1 MQASSKNDW
10 ERVKREAAADAP
22 IAQDSQAL
30 YDPNDPAAVD
40 AFFEQATVRRRGER
54 GPQRAPVK
62 ERVTLRLSP
71 EVVDYFKAGG
81 SGWQTR
87 LDQALQQYVQ
97 EHQRL

>member
-1 MQASSKNDW
+1 MQTFSKTDW
-10 ERVKREAAADAP
+10 ERVQREAAADEP
-22 IAQDSQAL
+22 VTPETGEL

-40 AFFEQATVRRRGER
+40 AFFAQATVRRRGER
-54 GPQRAPVK
+54 GPQKAPLK

-97 EHQRL
+97 KHQS